1 MKTKNIT
8 QVPALKVNEGTLK
21 GGFKTLTD
29 LQKSKIKAGFNA
41 VCHNSVGGGN
51 CNGRNGWCW

>member
-1 MKTKNIT
+1 MKLNNKK

-29 LQKSKIKAGFNA
+29 LQKNKIKAGFNA
-41 VCHNSVGGGN
+41 VCGNSGGGGN
-51 CNGRNGWCW
+51 CKGRNGICW